1 MKVINTSKGDVMIA
15 GHVEWAGTGPRR
27 RRGLLGRNAMDCMDG
42 IYLVPCQWIHTFGMH
57 FPIDVAFLSPAGR
70 ILAIHHS
77 LKPNRLSRIVLRAE
91 GVLELSAHRLRA
103 TDTDVGDYV
112 HFTETAG

>member
-1 MKVINTSKGDVMIA
+1 MKAINTSKGDIIIA
-15 GHVEWAGTGPRR
+15 GHIEWAGTGPQR
-27 RRGLLGRNAMDCMDG
+27 RRGLLGRNTMDCMDG

-57 FPIDVAFLSPAGR
+57 FPIDVVFLSSAGR

-91 GVLELSAHRLRA
+91 GVLELSACRLRA
-103 TDTDVGDYV
+103 TGTEVGDNI
-112 HFTETAG
+112 HFIETTG